1 MIPASGESFWATVE
15 ILVHAIPEV
24 ARVDRFSDDIED
36 WLETVANKVKMLRER
51 KRRMH
56 QTHNEGEIYPGYRPI
71 IDCSFSNPPV
81 RSKLEMLMGS
91 SVVRLTDRRYMLK
104 LMARIRQD
112 YERRQEGRI
121 DERKKNELIRTKM
134 MILNRLIPV
143 QEAPLEIRRY
153 PLFQLYLYCDA
164 IIEEKRKKRSPK
176 QIKIA
181 QSLYRNLYP
190 HLETEEKLGAEET
203 EVYMKRITVNGSP
216 ELIPLTAEELAEVK
230 REEEAE
236 SDIDNGYMLSQ
247 EEYDRLHYETAA
259 IKDLREAQ
267 NVEDMYARAH
277 EILGILYS
285 YVDDGKYK
293 KLQKDESS
301 ASSPQGQE
309 LASEPE
315 TTAQPSTQE

>member
-1 MIPASGESFWATVE
+1 MTENTKTTRFDESRNELSVSNNEPKKKKIKSKKLIFSSTVDPYDYP
-15 ILVHAIPEV
+15 LRWWEV
-24 ARVDRFSDDIED
+24 KPLKYA
-36 WLETVANKVKMLRER
+36 
-51 KRRMH
+51 
-56 QTHNEGEIYPGYRPI
+56 
-71 IDCSFSNPPV
+71 FSNPPV

-91 SVVRLTDRRYMLK
+91 NVVRLTDRRYMLK

-112 YERRQEGRI
+112 YENRQQSRI
-121 DERKKNELIRTKM
+121 EERKKNELMRTKM

-143 QEAPLEIRRY
+143 QEAPVEIRRY

-190 HLETEEKLGAEET
+190 HTETEEKLGTEET
-203 EVYMKRITVNGSP
+203 EVYMKRVHVNGSP
-216 ELIPLTAEELAEVK
+216 ELVPLTAEELAEVK

-236 SDIDNGYMLSQ
+236 SDIVNGYMLTQ

-293 KLQKDESS
+293 KPLKEESS
-301 ASSPQGQE
+301 ASSPEGQE
-309 LASEPE
+309 HVDEPE
-315 TTAQPSTQE
+315 TAQSTTQD